1 MYQSFI
7 PFKVSLTNCYDFQF
21 NSAFK
26 YKMKILAFLFLVL
39 LPFFG
44 FSQDSLSAHYKI
56 FNTKTQKAAS
66 LDDIVSDMSKADVLF
81 FGEEHND
88 STGHQLEY
96 VLLKKISEKYPGK
109 TALSMEMFETDC
121 QTVLNEY
128 LNGLIRD
135 KNFET
140 DARVWPNYDDYRPL
154 IAYSKENKLPVI
166 AANAPARY
174 ANMVNR
180 LGLNSLQHLDAIG
193 KSYLPP
199 LPIDTATGAYLQKF
213 DQIMGGHS
221 AMPGMQMYQAQNLWD
236 ATMGWSI
243 ARFIKTHAGYKV
255 LQINGGFHSEEK
267 LGVSAQLLHY
277 YSKAK
282 IINIAVY
289 SDDSFTNPDWGKLSK
304 MGDYIILTDPKLP
317 RTF

>member
-1 MYQSFI
+1 MAR
-7 PFKVSLTNCYDFQF
+7 LTP
-21 NSAFK
+21 SIK
-26 YKMKILAFLFLVL
+26 TLSFLFLIFSPL
-39 LPFFG
+39 FG
-44 FSQDSLSAHYKI
+44 ICQDSLSTHYKI
-56 FNTKTQKAAS
+56 FNTKTQKSAS
-66 LDDIVSDMSKADVLF
+66 LDDIVHDLNKADVLF

-96 VLLKKISEKYPGK
+96 ILLKKLAERYPGK

-128 LNGLIRD
+128 LAGLIRD

-140 DARVWPNYDDYRPL
+140 DARVWPNYDDYRQL
-154 IAYSKENKLPVI
+154 VEFAKENKLPII

-174 ANMVNR
+174 TNMVNR
-180 LGLNSLQHLDAIG
+180 LGLNSLQQLDPAG

-199 LPIDTATGAYLQKF
+199 LPIDTATGPYLEKF

-243 ARFIKTHAGYKV
+243 AKFIKTHHDYKV

-267 LGVSAQLLHY
+267 LGAAAQLFHY
-277 YSKAK
+277 DPKAR

-289 SDDSFTNPDWGKLSK
+289 SDDNFINPDWSKLSK

>member
-1 MYQSFI
+1 MAH
-7 PFKVSLTNCYDFQF
+7 LTPSIKI
-21 NSAFK
+21 SALLLL
-26 YKMKILAFLFLVL
+26 MFLPL
-39 LPFFG
+39 FG
-44 FSQDSLSAHYKI
+44 ICQDSLSTHYKI
-56 FNTKTQKAAS
+56 FNTKTQKTAS
-66 LDDIVSDMSKADVLF
+66 LDDIVRDMSNADVLF

-96 VLLKKISEKYPGK
+96 ILLKKMAKRYPGK
-109 TALSMEMFETDC
+109 TVLSMEMFETDC

-128 LNGLIRD
+128 LAGFIRD

-140 DARVWPNYDDYRPL
+140 DARVWPNYDDYRQL
-154 IAYSKENKLPVI
+154 IELAKENKLPVI

-180 LGLNSLQHLDAIG
+180 LGLSSLQQLDATG

-199 LPIDTATGAYLQKF
+199 LPIDTATGPYLKKF

-243 ARFIKTHAGYKV
+243 AKLIKTHPEYKV

-267 LGVSAQLLHY
+267 LGVVTQLLHY
-277 YSKAK
+277 DSKVR
-282 IINIAVY
+282 IINIAGY
-289 SDDSFTNPDWGKLSK
+289 SDDNFTNPDWGKFSK

>member
-1 MYQSFI
+1 MAR
-7 PFKVSLTNCYDFQF
+7 LTP
-21 NSAFK
+21 SIK
-26 YKMKILAFLFLVL
+26 TLSFLFLIFPPL
-39 LPFFG
+39 FG
-44 FSQDSLSAHYKI
+44 ICQDSLSTHYKI
-56 FNTKTQKAAS
+56 FNTKTQKATS
-66 LDDIVSDMSKADVLF
+66 LDEIVRDINKADVLF

-96 VLLKKISEKYPGK
+96 ILLKKIAEHYPGK

-128 LNGLIRD
+128 LAGLIRD

-154 IAYSKENKLPVI
+154 IEFSKENKLPVI
-166 AANAPARY
+166 SANAPARY
-174 ANMVNR
+174 TNMVNR
-180 LGLNSLQHLDAIG
+180 LGLSSLQQLDATG

-199 LPIDTATGAYLQKF
+199 LPIDTATGPYLEKF

-243 ARFIKTHAGYKV
+243 AKFIKTHHDYKI

-267 LGVSAQLLHY
+267 LGAAAQLLHY
-277 YSKAK
+277 DPKIR

-289 SDDSFTNPDWGKLSK
+289 SDDSFTNPDWSKFNK

>member
-1 MYQSFI
+1 M
-7 PFKVSLTNCYDFQF
+7 PRLTLPI
-21 NSAFK
+21 
-26 YKMKILAFLFLVL
+26 KILTFLFLL
-39 LPFFG
+39 FSPLFG
-44 FSQDSLSAHYKI
+44 ICQDSLSTHYKI
-56 FNTKTQKAAS
+56 FNTKTQQAAS
-66 LDDIVSDMSKADVLF
+66 LNDIIHDMNKADVLF

-96 VLLKKISEKYPGK
+96 VLLKKMAEHYPDK

-128 LNGLIRD
+128 LAGLIRD

-140 DARVWPNYDDYRPL
+140 DARVWPNYDDYRQL
-154 IAYSKENKLPVI
+154 IEFAKENKLPVI

-174 ANMVNR
+174 TNMVNR
-180 LGLNSLQHLDAIG
+180 LGLNSLQQLNSTG

-199 LPIDTATGAYLQKF
+199 LPIDTATGPYLEKF

-243 ARFIKTHAGYKV
+243 AKFIKTHRDYKV

-267 LGVSAQLLHY
+267 LGVPAQLLHY
-277 YSKAK
+277 YPKAK
-282 IINIAVY
+282 LLNITVY
-289 SDDSFTNPDWGKLSK
+289 SDDSFANPDWSKLSK

-317 RTF
+317 KTF

>member
-1 MYQSFI
+1 
-7 PFKVSLTNCYDFQF
+7 
-21 NSAFK
+21 
-26 YKMKILAFLFLVL
+26 LF
-39 LPFFG
+39 G
-44 FSQDSLSAHYKI
+44 ICQDSLSTHYKI
-56 FNTKTQKAAS
+56 FNTKTQKSAS
-66 LDDIVSDMSKADVLF
+66 LDDIVHDLNKADVLF

-96 VLLKKISEKYPGK
+96 ILLKKLAERYPGK

-128 LNGLIRD
+128 LAGLIRD

-140 DARVWPNYDDYRPL
+140 DARVWPNYDDYRQL
-154 IAYSKENKLPVI
+154 VEFAKENKLPII

-174 ANMVNR
+174 TNMVNR
-180 LGLNSLQHLDAIG
+180 LGLNSLQQLDPAG

-199 LPIDTATGAYLQKF
+199 LPIDTATGPYLEKF

-243 ARFIKTHAGYKV
+243 AKFIKTHHDYKV

-267 LGVSAQLLHY
+267 LGAAAQLFHY
-277 YSKAK
+277 DPKAR

-289 SDDSFTNPDWGKLSK
+289 SDDNFINPDWSKLSK

>member
-1 MYQSFI
+1 LLLM
-7 PFKVSLTNCYDFQF
+7 
-21 NSAFK
+21 
-26 YKMKILAFLFLVL
+26 FLPL
-39 LPFFG
+39 FG
-44 FSQDSLSAHYKI
+44 ICQDSLSTHYKI
-56 FNTKTQKAAS
+56 FNTKTQKTAS
-66 LDDIVSDMSKADVLF
+66 LDDIVRDMSNADVLF

-96 VLLKKISEKYPGK
+96 ILLKKMAKRYPGK
-109 TALSMEMFETDC
+109 TVLSMEMFETDYR
-121 QTVLNEY
+121 Q
-128 LNGLIRD
+128 LI
-135 KNFET
+135 EL
-140 DARVWPNYDDYRPL
+140 A
-154 IAYSKENKLPVI
+154 KENKLPVI

-180 LGLNSLQHLDAIG
+180 LGLSSLQQLDATG

-199 LPIDTATGAYLQKF
+199 LPIDTATGPYLKKF

-243 ARFIKTHAGYKV
+243 AKLIKTHPEYKV

-267 LGVSAQLLHY
+267 LGVVTQLLHY
-277 YSKAK
+277 DSKVR
-282 IINIAVY
+282 IINIAGY
-289 SDDSFTNPDWGKLSK
+289 SDDNFTNPDWGKFSK

>member
-1 MYQSFI
+1 MAR
-7 PFKVSLTNCYDFQF
+7 LTP
-21 NSAFK
+21 SI
-26 YKMKILAFLFLVL
+26 KISTFLFLIFSPL
-39 LPFFG
+39 FG
-44 FSQDSLSAHYKI
+44 ICQDSLSTHYKI
-56 FNTKTQKAAS
+56 FNTKTQKSAS
-66 LDDIVSDMSKADVLF
+66 LDDIVHDLNKADVLF

-96 VLLKKISEKYPGK
+96 ILLKKLAERYPGK

-128 LNGLIRD
+128 LAGLIRD

-140 DARVWPNYDDYRPL
+140 DARVWPNYDDYRQL
-154 IAYSKENKLPVI
+154 VEFAKENKLPII

-174 ANMVNR
+174 TNMVNR
-180 LGLNSLQHLDAIG
+180 LGLNSLQQLDPAG

-199 LPIDTATGAYLQKF
+199 LPIDTATGPYLEKF

-243 ARFIKTHAGYKV
+243 AKFIKTHHDYKV

-267 LGVSAQLLHY
+267 LGAAAQLFHY
-277 YSKAK
+277 DPKAR

-289 SDDSFTNPDWGKLSK
+289 SDDNFINPDWSKLSK